1 MTHHLRSR
9 RPYDAAAVWPRQ
21 HGVHDSC
28 ALSANVGLRRL
39 LVASWRKARNHGLIF
54 CDQIW
59 GKTTKL
65 SLQICMKPIK
75 ANVMGLIHRA
85 TYLICGTTRV
95 KPSQFVSGR

>member
-28 ALSANVGLRRL
+28 ALSANAGLRRL

>member
-9 RPYDAAAVWPRQ
+9 RPYDAAAVWPWQ

-28 ALSANVGLRRL
+28 ALSANVGLRR
-39 LVASWRKARNHGLIF
+39 LIF

-75 ANVMGLIHRA
+75 ADVMGLIHRA